1 MASSSNIDP
10 GVGSHG
16 AVPRRAA
23 MWFAMGVGRRLALG
37 FAIVVM
43 LAAASGLV
51 SVAMMRSLDGGLS
64 EIVETRYARTEL
76 VRTLIDEINEIA
88 SASRD
93 ALLLGEG
100 SEAERELARIDAGR
114 ERVGALMEKL
124 DALFQAG
131 SEKVPDA
138 YQAVHA
144 ASSAYL
150 VGLVKFSRLAR
161 ANRLGEAK
169 ELLIGAMRGDLRKY
183 TAALYGLKDF
193 DAARMR
199 DRQAAERASM
209 NSATRLV
216 AGLLLATLLLAAGTS
231 VWITRSLTV
240 PLHEAVAAANRIAGG
255 DLTSGM
261 RARGND
267 ETGHL
272 LRALKAMTAG
282 LATMVGR
289 VRSVTESVALA
300 AAQIGA
306 GNADVSSRAERQATS
321 FEEMSAGMKRL
332 EEMVHEIGS
341 HSGQASQLAVSARDI
356 VAEGGERVREAVAAM
371 QEARGSSQ
379 RIADIIG
386 LIDGIAFQTNILA
399 LNAAVEA
406 ARAGEQGRGFAV
418 VASEVRSL
426 AQRSAGAA
434 KEVRQLITG
443 SVERIEAANR
453 MVGASGTAI
462 ERFSRAVDE
471 VSRIIGQVSKSA
483 REHNA
488 VVGEFMHAMSEMDAM
503 VQQNASV
510 AQQSDSA
517 ARALA
522 EQAQELA
529 GSVRL
534 FRLDAERPGRIDEPM
549 RASRGLRA
557 GVPAQSARLPDASR
571 IGTWTETET

>member
-1 MASSSNIDP
+1 MASPINVDSS
-10 GVGSHG
+10 GGSHSV
-16 AVPRRAA
+16 AQRRPGT
-23 MWFAMGVGRRLALG
+23 WLAMGVGRRLALG
-37 FAIVVM
+37 FGIVVI

-51 SVAMMRSLDGGLS
+51 SVAMMRSLDAGLG

-76 VRTLIDEINEIA
+76 VRALIDEINEIA

-100 SEAERELARIDAGR
+100 SEADRELASIDAGR
-114 ERVGALMEKL
+114 GQVGALMEKL

-131 SEKVPDA
+131 NEKVPDA

-150 VGLVKFSRLAR
+150 VGLVRFSRLVR
-161 ANRLGEAK
+161 AKRLGEAK
-169 ELLIGAMRGDLRKY
+169 ELLVGVMRGDLRKY

-199 DRQAAERASM
+199 DRQSAERASM

-216 AGLLLATLLLAAGTS
+216 AALLLATLLLAAGTS

-240 PLHEAVAAANRIAGG
+240 PLHEAVAAANRIAEG

-261 RARGND
+261 RAGGND
-267 ETGHL
+267 ETGRL

-300 AAQIGA
+300 AAQIGE

-341 HSGQASQLAVSARDI
+341 HSGQADKLAVNARDF
-356 VAEGGERVREAVAAM
+356 VAEGGERVREAVATM
-371 QEARGSSQ
+371 EEARASSE
-379 RIADIIG
+379 RIGDIIG

-418 VASEVRSL
+418 VANEVRSL

-434 KEVRQLITG
+434 KDVRGLITG

-453 MVGASGTAI
+453 MVSASGKSI
-462 ERFSRAVDE
+462 EQLRRAVEE
-471 VSRIIGQVSKSA
+471 VGHIIGQVSKSA

-503 VQQNASV
+503 VQQNATV
-510 AQQSDSA
+510 AQQSDA
-517 ARALA
+517 AAKALA

-534 FRLDAERPGRIDEPM
+534 FRLDAERPGRVDEPT
-549 RASRGLRA
+549 RSPRSVRA
-557 GVPAQSARLPDASR
+557 GVPVQSARLSDVSR
-571 IGTWTETET
+571 AGT

>member
-1 MASSSNIDP
+1 MVSPINIDSAAE
-10 GVGSHG
+10 SHH
-16 AVPRRAA
+16 AAPRRSAR
-23 MWFAMGVGRRLALG
+23 WFAMGVGRRLAAG
-37 FAIVVM
+37 FGIVVA

-51 SVAMMRSLDGGLS
+51 SVAMMRSLDAGLS
-64 EIVETRYARTEL
+64 EIVDTRYARTDL

-124 DALFQAG
+124 DALFQSG
-131 SEKVPDA
+131 NEKVPDA
-138 YQAVHA
+138 YRAVHA

-183 TAALYGLKDF
+183 TEALYGLKDF
-193 DAARMR
+193 DASRMR
-199 DRQAAERASM
+199 ERQSAERASM

-216 AGLLLATLLLAAGTS
+216 AGLLLATLLLAAVTS
-231 VWITRSLTV
+231 AWITRSVTV
-240 PLHEAVAAANRIAGG
+240 PLLEAVAAANRIAEG
-255 DLTSGM
+255 DLTSGV
-261 RARGND
+261 RARGDD
-267 ETGHL
+267 ETGRL

-282 LATMVGR
+282 LAAMVGR

-300 AAQIGA
+300 AAQIGE
-306 GNADVSSRAERQATS
+306 GSADVSSRAERQATS

-332 EEMVHEIGS
+332 EDMVREIGS
-341 HSGQASQLAVSARDI
+341 HSGQADKLAVNARDV
-356 VAEGGERVREAVAAM
+356 VAEGGDRVREAVAAM
-371 QEARGSSQ
+371 EAARGSSQ

-434 KEVRQLITG
+434 KEVRELITG

-453 MVGASGTAI
+453 MVGASGKSI
-462 ERFSRAVDE
+462 EQLRQAVDE
-471 VSRIIGQVSKSA
+471 VGRIVGQVSESA

-510 AQQSDSA
+510 AQQSDTA

-534 FRLDAERPGRIDEPM
+534 FRLDSSPPR
-549 RASRGLRA
+549 
-557 GVPAQSARLPDASR
+557 
-571 IGTWTETET
+571 T